1 MPKKKILVVDDETEL
16 VQAVQIRLEQ
26 ADYEVLAAYD
36 GEEGFQKVKQYRPD
50 LIILD
55 ILMPHMGGDSMAA
68 ALKEDEG
75 SRNIPIIFLT
85 CLAGGSTGKHKGTL
99 KGGNRFLSKPFDHEE
114 LLSMVKALL
123 KSRC

>member
-26 ADYEVLAAYD
+26 AKYKVLTAYD
-36 GEEGFQKVKQYRPD
+36 GKEGFQKAKKYKPD

-68 ALKEDEG
+68 ALKEDKE

-85 CLAGGSTGKHKGTL
+85 CLAGGSTGEHKGTL

-114 LLSMVKALL
+114 LVSMVKALL
-123 KSRC
+123 NL

>member
-1 MPKKKILVVDDETEL
+1 MRKKKILVVDDETEL

-26 ADYEVLAAYD
+26 AKYKVLTAYD
-36 GEEGFQKVKQYRPD
+36 GKEGFQKAKKYKPD

-55 ILMPHMGGDSMAA
+55 ILMPHMGGDAMAA
-68 ALKEDEG
+68 ALKEDAE

-85 CLAGGSTGKHKGTL
+85 CLAGGSTGEHKGTL

-114 LLSMVKALL
+114 LVSMVKALL
-123 KSRC
+123 NL

>member
-1 MPKKKILVVDDETEL
+1 MAKKEILVVDDETEL
-16 VQAVQIRLEQ
+16 VQAMQIRLEQ
-26 ADYEVLAAYD
+26 ADYEVLTAYD
-36 GEEGFQKVKQYRPD
+36 GEDGFLKAKQYKPD

-75 SRNIPIIFLT
+75 SRNIPIIFLSY
-85 CLAGGSTGKHKGTL
+85 LAGGPMREHKGTL
-99 KGGNRFLSKPFDHEE
+99 KGGNLFLSKPFDHEE

-123 KSRC
+123 NL